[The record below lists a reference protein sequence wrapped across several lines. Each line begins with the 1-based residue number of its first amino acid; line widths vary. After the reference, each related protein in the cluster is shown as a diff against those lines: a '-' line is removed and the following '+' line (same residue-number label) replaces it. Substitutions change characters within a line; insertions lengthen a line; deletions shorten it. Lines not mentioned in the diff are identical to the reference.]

1 VSYAAVLR
9 ILSGAMVQRNNAPEN
24 QKQYTNMLSD
34 AQKKW

>member
-1 VSYAAVLR
+1 VSYAAVLG
-9 ILSGAMVQRNNAPEN
+9 ILSGAMVQRNAPEN